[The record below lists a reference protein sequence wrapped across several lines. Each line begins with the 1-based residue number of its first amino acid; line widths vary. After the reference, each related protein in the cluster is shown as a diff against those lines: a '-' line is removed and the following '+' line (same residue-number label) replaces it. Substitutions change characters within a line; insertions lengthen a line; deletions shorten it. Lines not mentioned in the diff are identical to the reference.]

1 MTDLTPDHI
10 AEIRARVE
18 AVDKDHDENER
29 LRHCLEKIAELVR
42 LGGTTDGAHHKQWAL
57 SQIGLY
63 CGVSLEDEGIEP

>member
-1 MTDLTPDHI
+1 MQSKTHDLER
-10 AEIRARVE
+10 EIERLGYLY
-18 AVDKDHDENER
+18 DEHER
-29 LRHCLEKIAELVR
+29 LRHCLEKVAELVR